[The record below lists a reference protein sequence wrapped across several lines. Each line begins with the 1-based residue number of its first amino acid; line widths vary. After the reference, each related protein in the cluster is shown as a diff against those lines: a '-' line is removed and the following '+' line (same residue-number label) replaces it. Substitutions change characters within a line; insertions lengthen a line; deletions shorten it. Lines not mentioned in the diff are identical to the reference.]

1 VISVRVRTALAY
13 ITFFASAGAIVPYL
27 PLYYRGLGFEL
38 GELGGLLALGPFV
51 GLLASPAWGAL
62 SDRYRGT
69 PRVLFAASLTSIAGA
84 AMLALSQERI
94 VVFGGAAVLGAGIA
108 GVLPILDA
116 RALETAGP
124 NRAGYGPVRAWGSA
138 AYIVG
143 ALGTGAAIERWGN
156 ASLFAVFEGALIAT
170 AVIGLGLRP
179 PAGREGVVIQSSTRP
194 LRDAGRL
201 FGPRGLGAFLL
212 GAFLCWLGMAAVL
225 SFTPLRFEELGAGAT
240 IVGLG
245 GAIAAGIEVPI
256 MLRYPRLAARF
267 GAERLLILGAA
278 TIGLRAVTAA
288 LATTPEVLL
297 AASVFG
303 GIGYALFFVGGVTYV
318 SHRVPPQLAATA
330 QGILQGVSNSMSQV
344 VAAAVGGT
352 IAAAIHIDGL
362 FWVAVVLGFAATL
375 IIAFAVRPSAARP
388 GFPPAAGPPSENV
401 RGHGSVRES
410 SHDAAVAA
418 GR

>member
-1 VISVRVRTALAY
+1 MTSPRVRTALAY

-27 PLYYRGLGFEL
+27 PLYFRGLGFDL
-38 GELGGLLALGPFV
+38 GELGWLLALGPFV
-51 GLLASPAWGAL
+51 GLLASPAWGSL
-62 SDRYRGT
+62 SDRYRGS
-69 PRVLFAASLTSIAGA
+69 PMVFFAASVTSIAGA
-84 AMLALSQERI
+84 AILALFTDRLM
-94 VVFGGAAVLGAGIA
+94 VFAGAAVLGAGVA

-143 ALGTGAAIERWGN
+143 ALGTGAAIERWGIG
-156 ASLFAVFEGALIAT
+156 SLFAVYEAAFILTAL
-170 AVIGLGLRP
+170 IGLGLRP
-179 PAGREGVVIQSSTRP
+179 PSGRGDVVITTSTRP

-256 MLRYPRLAARF
+256 MLRYPWLADRF
-267 GAERLLILGAA
+267 GAERLLVIGAF
-278 TIGLRAVTAA
+278 TIALRSVTAA
-288 LATTPEVLL
+288 LSTSPELL
-297 AASVFG
+297 LGASIFG

-318 SHRVPPQLAATA
+318 SKRVPAELAATA

-344 VAAAVGGT
+344 VAAAFGGI
-352 IAAAIHIDGL
+352 IAAAIGIDGL
-362 FWVAVVLGFAATL
+362 FWVALALGLAATV
-375 IIAFAVRPSAARP
+375 IIAFAVRSATARP
-388 GFPPAAGPPSENV
+388 
-401 RGHGSVRES
+401 RTI
-410 SHDAAVAA
+410 
-418 GR
+418 